1 MYQTVPVLNCTSTF
15 NERREE
21 YMQHT
26 SSSLSPYQQ
35 RIILRRMLGEARQLS
50 RMGLPRPEVMHQ
62 ISAFRDYLVE
72 EALTDI
78 FVRQQKGH
86 LR

>member
-1 MYQTVPVLNCTSTF
+1 
-15 NERREE
+15 
-21 YMQHT
+21 
-26 SSSLSPYQQ
+26 
-35 RIILRRMLGEARQLS
+35 MLGEARQLS
-50 RMGLPRPEVMHQ
+50 RMGLPRPEVMQQ
-62 ISAFRDYLVE
+62 ISAFRDHLVE

>member
-1 MYQTVPVLNCTSTF
+1 
-15 NERREE
+15 
-21 YMQHT
+21 MQHA
-26 SSSLSPYQQ
+26 SLPLSPYQQ

-50 RMGLPRPEVMHQ
+50 RMGLPRPEVMQQ

-78 FVRQQKGH
+78 FVRRQKGH

>member
-1 MYQTVPVLNCTSTF
+1 
-15 NERREE
+15 
-21 YMQHT
+21 MQHA
-26 SSSLSPYQQ
+26 SLPLSPYQQ

-50 RMGLPRPEVMHQ
+50 RMGLPRPEVMQQ

>member
-1 MYQTVPVLNCTSTF
+1 MQQTSLP
-15 NERREE
+15 
-21 YMQHT
+21 
-26 SSSLSPYQQ
+26 LSPYQQ
-35 RIILRRMLGEARQLS
+35 RIILRRMLCEARQLS
-50 RMGLPRPEVMHQ
+50 RMGLPRPEVMQQ
-62 ISAFRDYLVE
+62 ISAFRDHLVE

>member
-1 MYQTVPVLNCTSTF
+1 
-15 NERREE
+15 
-21 YMQHT
+21 MQHT
-26 SSSLSPYQQ
+26 SLPLSPYQQ

-50 RMGLPRPEVMHQ
+50 RMGLPRPAVMQQ
-62 ISAFRDYLVE
+62 ISTFRDHLVE

>member
-1 MYQTVPVLNCTSTF
+1 
-15 NERREE
+15 
-21 YMQHT
+21 MQHT

-35 RIILRRMLGEARQLS
+35 RVILRRMLGEARQLS
-50 RMGLPRPEVMHQ
+50 RMGLPRPEVMQQ

-72 EALTDI
+72 EALADI